1 MMNDMKKVK
10 FKILSYAIVLI
21 LIAMGF
27 TGLYNLSKFKNN
39 LEDSL
44 FQTYKV
50 AGNQG
55 VRYIEYAVKYGKD
68 IEKFYGIEE
77 VLENMKA
84 LSDSIDDIYLF
95 SKDKRY
101 LYSTEGA
108 LQNDFEYLNE
118 IGEDKKEKV
127 IFKDKKYHVIINLN
141 NENKETIGF
150 VDITTSA
157 DKIDQVIYDFMINM
171 IFYLGGIL
179 FVVIVCMVFLVNQR
193 RLIRN
198 GYIRSQLLKR
208 VLIGMLMVSQIL
220 FCSLTFME
228 FQDQY
233 RIVAKEDAKTVVN
246 ALRSDIKNV
255 LNKNVLYEQLSDL
268 EDYFQSILN
277 QTSILYSIELNKNE
291 ANTYYAEKE
300 EELSPK
306 EKVSTKIVDAK
317 GDTLTIQ
324 AKISEESIRKKLIQ
338 VLIDM
343 GTALIISI
351 LFMLELVGVITLSV
365 NQINKNQLDH
375 KDRTNSIRALSF
387 AVFAITTMY
396 VSFIPIISKNVFTPI
411 GNIPKNVLIGFPYT
425 AEMFSGI
432 FATIIAGALI
442 DKNGW
447 REAFKIG
454 ALLLIIG
461 NIISAMGKIL
471 PVFIIA
477 RAITGFGFGTVL
489 MAMRTIVLSG
499 NSIEERN
506 DNISGMNIGGSV
518 GATCGIV
525 IGAMIADQ
533 WDFTTV
539 FYLSS
544 GLMTLV
550 ALFLYKS
557 KFMIHDQIKNE
568 RESEKSNLIKFLLN
582 PTIIFLI
589 LVVIIPTRL
598 GRTFL
603 NYYFPLFAS
612 DQAISQSNIGQVFML
627 SSLSSIMFS
636 AWVIKFMN
644 KYLGVKMTIVASL
657 LIMGGAVG
665 IFSAIGNFLTMI
677 IAIMILS
684 VFDKSLGAATFNYYL
699 SLKDSKKYGK
709 GKAISVYSMS
719 EKMGDTVSP
728 MIYAGAMGIGIT
740 VGISYIGMIMI
751 IGSLLFGLV
760 VKTTLRKKEKEVS

>member
-1 MMNDMKKVK
+1 MKKVK

>member
-1 MMNDMKKVK
+1 MNDMKKVK